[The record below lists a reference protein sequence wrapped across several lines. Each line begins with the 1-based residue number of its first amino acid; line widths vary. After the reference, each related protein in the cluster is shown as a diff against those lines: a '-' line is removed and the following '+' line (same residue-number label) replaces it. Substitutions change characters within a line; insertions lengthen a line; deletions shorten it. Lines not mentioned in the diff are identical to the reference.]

1 MENVFQI
8 YIFTPTVFWIGL
20 YFPIGVLAN
29 GFYFWE
35 LLKIGL
41 MGSIMNVLYNKPAL
55 LKVEKIE

>member
-1 MENVFQI
+1 MYRKNSSYKISPSAEVNVN
-8 YIFTPTVFWIGL
+8 
-20 YFPIGVLAN
+20 IGVLAN